1 MVAIMRQPWREDQS
15 SRYLRVLQLNAQLN
29 RTVVAAVDLAQ
40 DGCAFDLLSNAIG
53 DQEVVDAPAGV
64 VLASVEAVAPP
75 AVSAGHVGMAI
86 PKCIGKA
93 CVQQLSKAF
102 SLLIREACVLPVRRW
117 VLKVNLVVSNVKI
130 TAGNYWF
137 LLRQLSQK
145 LTIVLIPLKTLIQ
158 ARKLVF

>member
-1 MVAIMRQPWREDQS
+1 MRQPWREDQS
-15 SRYLRVLQLNAQLN
+15 SRHLRVLQLNAQLN
-29 RTVVAAVDLAQ
+29 GTVVAAVDLAQ

-75 AVSAGHVGMAI
+75 AVCAGHVGVAI

-93 CVQQLSKAF
+93 CVQQFGKAF
-102 SLLIREACVLPVRRW
+102 TLLIREACILSVRRW
-117 VLKVNLVVSNVKI
+117 VLKVNLVVRNVKI

-137 LLRQLSQK
+137 LLRQLSQE
-145 LTIVLIPLKTLIQ
+145 LAIVLIPLKTL
-158 ARKLVF
+158 V